1 MMLGRVWQQVDLL
14 LLGRLLVA
22 FALVQNLFWLADDLQ
37 HARETERAR
46 ARRVRVRGPASGVAP
61 PPPRERRESSASER
75 PRGDADGDGGITW
88 QNW

>member
-1 MMLGRVWQQVDLL
+1 MMSGRVWQQVDLL

-37 HARETERAR
+37 HAPET
-46 ARRVRVRGPASGVAP
+46 ARR
-61 PPPRERRESSASER
+61 EWRESPR